1 MRGLILIC
9 VVAVC
14 APLSAITVKPLS
26 FAELVDGSA
35 AVVHGRV
42 SAVHGQWTADRHGID
57 SLVSIDVIDYL
68 KGGLGERVTVRVP
81 GGQVGGMVNVIPGAP
96 TFAEGDQVVLFLKV
110 DGPSIPV
117 VTGTTQGVYRVT
129 HRSSQRRPRGGA
141 AARGRRPEPAAS
153 CAAIVNRRPLAMDVF
168 SAAVKSAQVAR

>member
-1 MRGLILIC
+1 MRGLILVC
-9 VVAVC
+9 LVALS
-14 APLSAITVKPLS
+14 APLSAITIKPLS
-26 FAELVDGSA
+26 FTELVDGSA

-42 SAVHGQWTADRHGID
+42 SAVRGQWTADRHGID

-81 GGQVGGMVNVIPGAP
+81 GGQVGGVVNIIPGAP
-96 TFAEGDQVVLFLKV
+96 KFAEGDQLVLFLKV
-110 DGPSIPV
+110 DGPSIPI

-129 HRSSQRRPRGGA
+129 TDPRSGGLMVVPPLVDAAGAGRIVRGDL
-141 AARGRRPEPAAS
+141 S
-153 CAAIVNRRPLAMDVF
+153 RRPLAMDAF

>member
-1 MRGLILIC
+1 MRGLIL
-9 VVAVC
+9 VGLLALG
-14 APLSAITVKPLS
+14 APLAAMTVKPLS
-26 FAELVDGSA
+26 FVELVDGSA

-57 SLVSIDVIDYL
+57 SLVSVDAIDYL

-81 GGQVGGMVNVIPGAP
+81 GGRVGGMVNIIPGAP
-96 TFAEGDQVVLFLKV
+96 TFAEGDRVVLFLKV

-129 HRSSQRRPRGGA
+129 TDPRSGGLVVVPPLIDAVGAGRIIRGD
-141 AARGRRPEPAAS
+141 P
-153 CAAIVNRRPLAMDVF
+153 NRRPLAMDLF
-168 SAAVKSAQVAR
+168 SAAVKNAQVPR

>member
-14 APLSAITVKPLS
+14 APLSAITIRPLS
-26 FAELVDGSA
+26 FTELVDGSA

-42 SAVHGQWTADRHGID
+42 SSVHGQWTADRHGID
-57 SLVSIDVIDYL
+57 SLVSLDVIDYL

-96 TFAEGDQVVLFLKV
+96 KFVEGDQVVLFLKV
-110 DGPSIPV
+110 DGPAIPV

-129 HRSSQRRPRGGA
+129 TDPRSGGLVVVPPVVDAAGAGRVVRGD
-141 AARGRRPEPAAS
+141 
-153 CAAIVNRRPLAMDVF
+153 VNRRPLAMDVF

>member
-14 APLSAITVKPLS
+14 APLSAITIKPLS
-26 FAELVDGSA
+26 FTELVDGSA

-42 SAVHGQWTADRHGID
+42 SAVQGQWTADRHRID

-68 KGGLGERVTVRVP
+68 KGGLGERVTIRVP
-81 GGQVGGMVNVIPGAP
+81 GGRVGGMVNLIPGTA

-117 VTGTTQGVYRVT
+117 VTGTTQGVYRVAT
-129 HRSSQRRPRGGA
+129 DPRSGGLVVVPPLIDAAGAGRMVRGD
-141 AARGRRPEPAAS
+141 
-153 CAAIVNRRPLAMDVF
+153 VTRRPLAMDAF
-168 SAAVKSAQVAR
+168 TAAVKNVQVAR

>member
-1 MRGLILIC
+1 MRGLIL
-9 VVAVC
+9 VC
-14 APLSAITVKPLS
+14 LAALSAPLSAITVKPLS

-35 AVVHGRV
+35 VVVHGRV

-81 GGQVGGMVNVIPGAP
+81 GGQVGGMVNIIPGAP
-96 TFAEGDQVVLFLKV
+96 KFAEGDQVVLFLKV
-110 DGPSIPV
+110 DGPSIPI

-129 HRSSQRRPRGGA
+129 TDPQNGGLVVVPPLVDAAGAGRIVRGD
-141 AARGRRPEPAAS
+141 PS
-153 CAAIVNRRPLAMDVF
+153 RRPLAMNVF
-168 SAAVKSAQVAR
+168 SAAVKGAQVAR